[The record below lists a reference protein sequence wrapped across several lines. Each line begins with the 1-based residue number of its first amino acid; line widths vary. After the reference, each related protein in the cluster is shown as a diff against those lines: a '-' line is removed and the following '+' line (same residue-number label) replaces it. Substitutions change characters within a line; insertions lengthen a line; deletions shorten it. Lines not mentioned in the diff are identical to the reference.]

1 MRCSGSARTVIAA
14 IAIAASPAAAQLAC
28 GTDAP
33 PMAATNEVW
42 KDGSIIATGNVS
54 IGSAEPTPA

>member
-1 MRCSGSARTVIAA
+1 VIVA
-14 IAIAASPAAAQLAC
+14 IVIAASPAAAQLASA
-28 GTDAP
+28 TDAP

-54 IGSAEPTPA
+54 TGSVEPKPA